1 MSLSSIL
8 PKVTQSNQ
16 LQKPIY
22 SAKMMTKTILLFTV
36 ASVLLSNVVCSVVSD
51 IQVFTDYDELASMD
65 PEDVVTKVEI
75 TNERALETSEP
86 ADR

>member
-1 MSLSSIL
+1 
-8 PKVTQSNQ
+8 
-16 LQKPIY
+16 
-22 SAKMMTKTILLFTV
+22 MTKTILLFTV

>member
-1 MSLSSIL
+1 
-8 PKVTQSNQ
+8 
-16 LQKPIY
+16 
-22 SAKMMTKTILLFTV
+22 MMTKTILLFTV

-75 TNERALETSEP
+75 RNERALETSEP

>member
-1 MSLSSIL
+1 
-8 PKVTQSNQ
+8 
-16 LQKPIY
+16 
-22 SAKMMTKTILLFTV
+22 MMTKTILLFTV

>member
-8 PKVTQSNQ
+8 PKVTQSKQ